1 MSTWDE
7 RGLRVVLLD
16 NARRPLRELP
26 PGRLTACKVTDELGG
41 ESSLTLSWVLG
52 TSVPDVRAESRVLL
66 RDGRGRWREYVA
78 KGGAR
83 VRTSGQV
90 REATLRAEASWQ
102 SDVRLSE
109 PMPEGSAWE
118 GAPASEAYHA
128 IMALTGWEGSCSVGA
143 RVGWLD
149 VSGKGRLAA
158 LRALAEAAGGELE
171 PSLSVGPD
179 LSVTAQSVSL
189 VARLAA
195 SVPAG
200 RLDWGLGATD
210 ATVERSEGDVVTRA
224 TFRSSVSWDDWPDDT
239 DAHHK
244 KTVRPELTR
253 EDAASTA
260 RHGHLGMANWDA
272 SDHDVDCVDL
282 YNRWTKEMDDAWA
295 KAQEKADAH
304 RAAWDNLD
312 KSGMTQE
319 QKDAAKARHDALAE
333 AALEAGRLA
342 FHAASDSL
350 AAAIVARLASEGDRW
365 LARQAAMRPTYR
377 YRLAPHVACEL
388 GQAFVVRDDEVGVD
402 VDQRVVSVES
412 DELDESGRVATLG
425 EPAATLA
432 SALARQ
438 RDRQRGFDRALRDE
452 RARGA
457 ERDRDARNQ
466 GKSQG
471 QGHDDVT
478 HTLDGVRITKGTIA
492 FTTEKKQP

>member
-342 FHAASDSL
+342 FHALSDSL

-438 RDRQRGFDRALRDE
+438 RDRQRGFEKALRDE

-466 GKSQG
+466 GGG
-471 QGHDDVT
+471 QGHDDVI
-478 HTLDGVRITKGTIA
+478 HTLDGERITRGTIA
-492 FTTEKKQP
+492 FTTEKKKP